1 MSAGEVAVAEGIA
14 GHQVLVAGMVGTV
27 VPTEVVAVASSWCEA
42 VLGSPVV
49 HVAWVAA
56 GSGLV
61 LGVDLGDGRAL
72 ALKVRP
78 ADQATRIE
86 EARTLQAALAGA
98 GLPVPVPV
106 GPLAPLGPGG
116 LAGAEVRLDGV
127 GPLDAR
133 AAGGAEVMASLLH
146 RIVVVATARAPAHL
160 GLHEPW
166 GIALPAD
173 RLWPDP
179 PHDPGF
185 DLSLPGGE
193 AIDVAARGFRS
204 RVVAGAEGVDRA
216 VGHVDWRAE
225 HVLVDPAGEVR
236 GILDWDSLVRAPEA
250 VLVGQA
256 AAGWT
261 IAWGRPDP
269 HPTVA
274 EGATFVAA
282 YEAARGTPFTG
293 AERDLLDAAH
303 GYVAAYGAR
312 CEHSDEVTGRN
323 RSDGWRRL
331 LAERGA
337 RALV

>member
-1 MSAGEVAVAEGIA
+1 M
-14 GHQVLVAGMVGTV
+14 LGTV
-27 VPTEVVAVASSWCEA
+27 APGDVLSVASRWCED
-42 VLGSPVV
+42 VLGSPVTRLV
-49 HVAWVAA
+49 WVAA

-61 LGVDLGDGRAL
+61 LGVDLVDGRAL

-78 ADQATRIE
+78 ADQATRID
-86 EARTLQAALAGA
+86 EARTLQAALADA

-116 LAGAEVRLDGV
+116 LAGAEARLDDV
-127 GPLDAR
+127 VPLDAR
-133 AAGGAEVMASLLH
+133 APGGAEVMAALLH
-146 RIVVVATARAPAHL
+146 QIVGVATDRAPGHL

-193 AIDVAARGFRS
+193 AIDAAARRVRA
-204 RVVAGAEGVDRA
+204 RVVAGAAGADRA

-225 HVLVDPAGEVR
+225 HVLVDPSGEVR
-236 GILDWDSLVRAPEA
+236 GILDWDSLVRAPEP

-261 IAWGRPDP
+261 ITWGRPHP

-274 EGATFVAA
+274 EGAAFVTA
-282 YEAARGTPFTG
+282 YEAARGTPFTA

-323 RSDGWRRL
+323 LSDGWRRL
-331 LAERGA
+331 LTERGDRGE